1 MNLLIVDDHA
11 ALRQTIRLLVEQPGD
26 HVLECETAEAALAAL
41 HTFAADWATIDFRLP
56 GMSGLA
62 LARAIKLRYASVRCA
77 LVSSYE
83 IDSLRELARD
93 AGVEGYVQKDKLEE
107 LNRLMQGSRE
117 KRS

>member
-26 HVLECETAEAALAAL
+26 HVLECESAEAALAAL
-41 HTFAADWATIDFRLP
+41 HTFPADWVTIDFRLP

-62 LARAIKLRYASVRCA
+62 LARAIKLRQPTVRCA

-83 IDSLRELARD
+83 IDSLRELAKD
-93 AGVEGYVQKDKLEE
+93 AGVEAYVQKDNLGE
-107 LNRLMQGSRE
+107 LNLLLKSYRTAQS
-117 KRS
+117 